1 MGRVNP
7 GIAGPLRDSA
17 SRRRILRR
25 PDPRTHQ
32 HHEAGLQKSRPLLG
46 RGRPAHPQV
55 SREAIVKSESSVV
68 AFLGCVTEI
77 RKRSGCGHVEA
88 MRKARAEHPAEF
100 ARYQNV

>member
-1 MGRVNP
+1 
-7 GIAGPLRDSA
+7 
-17 SRRRILRR
+17 
-25 PDPRTHQ
+25 
-32 HHEAGLQKSRPLLG
+32 
-46 RGRPAHPQV
+46 V

-77 RKRSGCGHVEA
+77 RKRSGCGNVEA